1 MESERREG
9 VMHMAWLK
17 DVPDE
22 EMPAELKDTVAGQ
35 EKHYGAVLNSTRQGA
50 HAPHVQLGTAEM
62 SKAFARSRKTPKRLA
77 HLLNLR
83 VGAIVGCPF

>member
-1 MESERREG
+1 
-9 VMHMAWLK
+9 MHMAWLK

-35 EKHYGAVLNSTRQGA
+35 EKHYGGVLNSTRQGA

>member
-1 MESERREG
+1 
-9 VMHMAWLK
+9 MAWLK

-22 EMPAELKDTVAGQ
+22 EMPADLKQIAAAQ
-35 EKHYGAVLNSTRQGA
+35 EKQYGTLLTSTRQGA
-50 HAPHVQLGTAEM
+50 HAPHVVLGATAM
-62 SKAFARSRKTPKRLA
+62 SKALSRSGKVSKRLS

>member
-1 MESERREG
+1 
-9 VMHMAWLK
+9 MAWLK

-22 EMPAELKDTVAGQ
+22 EMPAELKDIVAAQ
-35 EKHYGAVLNSTRQGA
+35 EKHYGVVLSSTRQGA
-50 HAPHVQLGTAEM
+50 HAPRVLLGAAEM
-62 SKAFARSRKTPKRLA
+62 SKAFSRSRKVPKRLS

>member
-1 MESERREG
+1 
-9 VMHMAWLK
+9 MAWLK
-17 DVPDE
+17 DVPDD
-22 EMPAELKDTVAGQ
+22 EMLVELKDMLAGQ

-50 HAPHVQLGTAEM
+50 HAPRVLLGTAEM
-62 SKAFARSRKTPKRLA
+62 SKAFSRSHKTPKRLA